1 MSYLS
6 RREGRYHYR
15 RRYPQA
21 VADLLGKSEFR
32 KALGTADRVDA
43 LKLARQVS
51 VEFDRICDEALSP
64 AATATNGTVGVEAP
78 RVDPGA
84 VLRGLQAVVERVTL
98 RAVED
103 MHPATKRV
111 TKDWQ
116 TELDWQQRAYT
127 LAAQGMP
134 PPGMEAIHPLEAM
147 AAVRAIEAVQSG
159 SPLAVGDDMPEP
171 VRVQG
176 EHPRALQADS
186 RTAAQFKVAL
196 DDYCDRV
203 SPGRV
208 SIMRKLCDNVLRWP
222 STPAQQVQRI
232 MAYAE
237 GKLVAGGKASSVHTQ
252 AAGLITILRELPG
265 WEGISLPKQGAVAR
279 AVRAGGALQ
288 KNARDPMPL
297 AVVEKVQAALDARGD
312 AVDAAAMRLLV
323 RYGVRPLELL
333 SEGPAALA
341 MREDILGDG
350 ELVFQAGLSGAKN
363 AASRRDL
370 PVAADDVP
378 LFKLVLS
385 GFGVGSA
392 AERGR
397 QRVTRL
403 SRAVHTAL
411 LKIPGITGQV
421 SLYSARHTAADLLR
435 AAGATDAEVG
445 GILGHTQA
453 GNKHTGVY
461 GGTAP
466 LTRQRELLAGVRELL
481 DKPKNLPAG

>member
-64 AATATNGTVGVEAP
+64 AATATNGTLGVDAP
-78 RVDPGA
+78 RVDPSA
-84 VLRGLQAVVERVTL
+84 VLRGLQSVVERVTL

-134 PPGMEAIHPLEAM
+134 PPGMEAMHPLEAM

-159 SPLAVGDDMPEP
+159 APLAVLHGPEP
-171 VRVQG
+171 VPEAHTEQ
-176 EHPRALQADS
+176 PRTLQADTRS
-186 RTAAQFKVAL
+186 AAQFNAAL

-203 SPGRV
+203 STGRAG
-208 SIMRKLCDNVLRWP
+208 IMRKLCDRVLRWP

-237 GKLVAGGKASSVHTQ
+237 GKLAAGGAASSAHTQ
-252 AAGLITILRELPG
+252 AAGMITVLREVPG
-265 WEGISLPKQGAVAR
+265 WEGISLPKTGATAR
-279 AVRAGGALQ
+279 AIRAGGALQ

-297 AVVEKVQAALDARGD
+297 DVVKVVQASLEARGD
-312 AVDAAAMRLLV
+312 AVDAAAAQLLV
-323 RYGVRPLELL
+323 RYGLRPIELL
-333 SEGPAALA
+333 QEGPDAL
-341 MREDILGDG
+341 
-350 ELVFQAGLSGAKN
+350 
-363 AASRRDL
+363 
-370 PVAADDVP
+370 
-378 LFKLVLS
+378 
-385 GFGVGSA
+385 
-392 AERGR
+392 
-397 QRVTRL
+397 
-403 SRAVHTAL
+403 
-411 LKIPGITGQV
+411 
-421 SLYSARHTAADLLR
+421 
-435 AAGATDAEVG
+435 
-445 GILGHTQA
+445 
-453 GNKHTGVY
+453 
-461 GGTAP
+461 
-466 LTRQRELLAGVRELL
+466 
-481 DKPKNLPAG
+481 